1 MRKNG
6 HIYLACLIILLF
18 GLSSDGQVLCYGRNI
33 KQVALTFDDGPSPAY
48 TTRILGILK
57 RYKAKATFFVIGKK
71 AADFSD
77 LLRQIAD
84 AGQEIGNHTY
94 YHSPVTWLNPRKML
108 NELADT
114 NRVIGNI
121 TGREVTLFRPP
132 NGRLSRERLKT
143 LEHAGYRV
151 VLWSVNAD
159 DFYHSDSGMRS
170 PDSIA
175 SRVLSR
181 IRGGDVIL
189 LHDSEETI
197 AALPKMIQALKKRG
211 FKFCTISQLGAKL

>member
-1 MRKNG
+1 MKKC
-6 HIYLACLIILLF
+6 IILIILLILCG
-18 GLSSDGQVLCYGRNI
+18 GLSSEGQVLCYGKNAQ
-33 KQVALTFDDGPSPAY
+33 QVALTFDDGPSPAY
-48 TTRILGILK
+48 TGRILGTLK
-57 RYKAKATFFVIGKK
+57 RYRVKATFFVVGKK

-77 LLRQIAD
+77 LLKQIAD
-84 AGQEIGNHTY
+84 AGEEIGNHTY
-94 YHSPVTWLNPRKML
+94 YHSPITWLSPRKML

-132 NGRLSRERLKT
+132 NGRFSQARLKT

-170 PDSIA
+170 PDSIDH
-175 SRVLSR
+175 RVLSR
-181 IRGGDVIL
+181 VRGGDVIL

-211 FKFCTISQLGAKL
+211 FKFCTVSELNM

>member
-1 MRKNG
+1 
-6 HIYLACLIILLF
+6 LILLLF
-18 GLSSDGQVLCYGRNI
+18 GFSAEGQVICYGKNI

-48 TTRILGILK
+48 TRRILSTLK
-57 RYKAKATFFVIGKK
+57 KFNIRATFFVVGKK

-84 AGQEIGNHTY
+84 AGYEIGNHTY

-108 NELADT
+108 SELADT

-132 NGRLSRERLKT
+132 NGRLSRARLKT
-143 LEHAGYRV
+143 LENAGYRV

-197 AALPKMIQALKKRG
+197 AALPKMIQALIKRG
-211 FKFCTISQLGAKL
+211 FRFCTVSQLGAKL